1 MQLYDNSLP
10 TYLDLAR
17 GYGPNNEVLPLV
29 DTLAQ
34 TNEILLDA
42 VPQECNSGMKHIFST
57 VLKEPKF
64 YIKKFNL
71 GTPDSD
77 FQMGSAEES
86 CAMFEG
92 RAQIDVDLLKMA
104 KNKADFLMKRDKQFL
119 NKFNKDMATMLL
131 YASVADDAGSF
142 NGLATRYS
150 RKVGQFEDQII
161 DAGGGQG
168 SKSSEQLTSIY
179 LVVWSDTTVCTLYP
193 QGTALGLEKKDLG
206 VSTIQQIGEDNE
218 TLSLEV
224 QRTKFSWKLGLA
236 VLDPRYIVRI
246 ANISV
251 KDLRQGTGTQAPN
264 AQTNIMRLMIDAMN
278 TVPSLSAGRPAF
290 YMNRY
295 IYSSLQKQGL
305 MFSGNVLS
313 FQEASN
319 QFAAP
324 GKQASGFGS
333 FSGIP
338 MRRVDALR
346 IDETL
351 VK

>member
-17 GYGPNNEVLPLV
+17 GYGANNEILPLV
-29 DTLAQ
+29 DTLSQ
-34 TNEILLDA
+34 TNEMMLDA
-42 VPQECNSGMKHIFST
+42 TPVQCNSGMKHIFST

-64 YIKKFNL
+64 YVKRFNL

-92 RAQIDVDLLKMA
+92 RAQVDAELLKMA
-104 KNKADFLMKRDKQFL
+104 KNKADFLVKRDKQFL
-119 NKFNKDMATMLL
+119 NKFNKDMQSALL

-142 NGLATRYS
+142 NGFASRYS
-150 RKVGQFEDQII
+150 LLNGPMETQII
-161 DAGGGQG
+161 DAGG
-168 SKSSEQLTSIY
+168 KANEKLTSIW
-179 LVVWSDTTVCTLYP
+179 LIVWSDTTVCTLYP
-193 QGTALGLEKKDLG
+193 EGTALGLEKKDLG
-206 VSTIQQIGEDNE
+206 VQTVQQIGDNNE
-218 TLSLEV
+218 TLTLEV

-236 VLDPRYIVRI
+236 VLDPRYVVRI

-251 KDLRQGTGTQAPN
+251 KDLQQGTGTQAAN

-313 FQEASN
+313 FNDAVN

-324 GKQASGFGS
+324 GKQATAFGS

-346 IDETL
+346 IDETQ
-351 VK
+351 VAKA

>member
-17 GYGPNNEVLPLV
+17 GYGANNEILPLV
-29 DTLAQ
+29 DTLSQ
-34 TNEILLDA
+34 TNEMMLDA
-42 VPQECNSGMKHIFST
+42 TPVQCNSGMKHIFST

-64 YIKKFNL
+64 YVKRFNL

-92 RAQIDVDLLKMA
+92 RAQVDAELLKMA
-104 KNKADFLMKRDKQFL
+104 KNKADFLVKRDKQFL
-119 NKFNKDMATMLL
+119 NKFNKDMQSALL

-142 NGLATRYS
+142 NGFASRYS
-150 RKVGQFEDQII
+150 TLNGPMEAQII
-161 DAGGGQG
+161 DAGG
-168 SKSSEQLTSIY
+168 KATEKLTSIW
-179 LVVWSDTTVCTLYP
+179 LIVWSDTTVCTLYP
-193 QGTALGLEKKDLG
+193 EGTALGLEKKDLG
-206 VSTIQQIGEDNE
+206 VQTVQQIGDNNE
-218 TLSLEV
+218 TLTLEV

-251 KDLRQGTGTQAPN
+251 KDLQQGTGTQAAN

-313 FQEASN
+313 FNDAVN

-324 GKQASGFGS
+324 GKQATAFGS

-346 IDETL
+346 IDETQ
-351 VK
+351 VAKV

>member
-17 GYGPNNEVLPLV
+17 GYGPNNEILPLV
-29 DTLAQ
+29 DTLSQ
-34 TNEILLDA
+34 TNEIMLDA
-42 VPQECNSGMKHIFST
+42 VPVECNSGMKHIFST
-57 VLKEPKF
+57 VLKEPTF
-64 YIKKFNL
+64 YVKRFNL

-92 RAQIDVDLLKMA
+92 RAQIDAELLKMS
-104 KNKADFLMKRDKQFL
+104 KNKADFLVKRDKQFL
-119 NKFNKDMATMLL
+119 NKFNKDMAGAVF
-131 YASVADDAGSF
+131 YASVADDPGSF
-142 NGLATRYS
+142 NGIATRYS
-150 RKVGQFEDQII
+150 SKTGAFSEQII
-161 DAGGGQG
+161 DAGGKTGD
-168 SKSSEQLTSIY
+168 KLTSVY
-179 LVVWSDTTVCTLYP
+179 LVVWSDTTVHTLYP
-193 QGTALGLEKKDLG
+193 EGSALGLEKKDLG
-206 VSTIQQIGEDNE
+206 IQTVQQIGDDNE
-218 TLSLEV
+218 TLTLEV

-251 KDLRQGTGTQAPN
+251 KDLQQGTGTQAPN

-313 FQEASN
+313 FIDASS

-338 MRRVDALR
+338 MRRVDAIR

-351 VK
+351 VPKA

>member
-17 GYGPNNEVLPLV
+17 GYGANNEILPLV
-29 DTLAQ
+29 DTLSQ
-34 TNEILLDA
+34 TNEMMLDA
-42 VPQECNSGMKHIFST
+42 TPVQCNSGMKHIFST

-64 YIKKFNL
+64 YVKRFNL

-92 RAQIDVDLLKMA
+92 RAQVDAELLKMA
-104 KNKADFLMKRDKQFL
+104 KNKADFLVKRDKQFL
-119 NKFNKDMATMLL
+119 NKFNKDMQSALL

-142 NGLATRYS
+142 NGFASRYS
-150 RKVGQFEDQII
+150 VLNGPMETQII
-161 DAGGGQG
+161 DAGG
-168 SKSSEQLTSIY
+168 KANEKLTSIW
-179 LVVWSDTTVCTLYP
+179 LIVWSDTTVCTLYP
-193 QGTALGLEKKDLG
+193 EGTALGLEKKDLG
-206 VSTIQQIGEDNE
+206 VQTVQQIGDNNE
-218 TLSLEV
+218 TLTLEV

-236 VLDPRYIVRI
+236 VLDPRYVVRI

-251 KDLRQGTGTQAPN
+251 KDLQQGTGTQAAN

-313 FQEASN
+313 FNDAVN

-324 GKQASGFGS
+324 GKQATAFGS

-346 IDETL
+346 IDETQ
-351 VK
+351 VAKA